1 MDMVDRYYDNPVIRI
16 LNRCTDLVVLNL
28 LFLLCCIPVVTIG
41 AATTA
46 MASVTLRSVRY
57 GDGYVV
63 QNFFRAFRENFRQ
76 STRLWLLI
84 LLFGGMLVLDFL
96 FWNGEKPSVVT
107 STMKMV
113 TVALGLLGYMVFV
126 WLVPLMAKTTGTLR
140 EQIGNAIKM
149 AVGYFFPYTVVCMG
163 LPILAAYLAYIN
175 GPMLMLMMVMGF
187 ATVSYICSFFIYR
200 VFANH
205 MEEESLGS
213 EDVLYPLRKKSN
225 EENEK
230 NGR

>member
-1 MDMVDRYYDNPVIRI
+1 MSDRYYDNPVIRI

-41 AATTA
+41 AALTA
-46 MASVTLRSVRY
+46 MSSVTLRSVRY

-63 QNFFRAFRENFRQ
+63 QHFFKAFRENFRR
-76 STRLWLLI
+76 STMVWLGAM
-84 LLFGGMLVLDFL
+84 LFGGLLVLDFL
-96 FWNGEKPSVVT
+96 FWNSEGNGVVA

-113 TVALGLLGYMVFV
+113 TIALGLLGYMVLV
-126 WLVPLMAKTTGTLR
+126 WLFPLIAKTDASRR
-140 EQIGNAIKM
+140 EQFINAIKM

-163 LPILAAYLAYIN
+163 LPLLAAYLAYIN
-175 GPMLMLMMVMGF
+175 GPMLMLMLVMGF

-205 MEEESLGS
+205 IEEESLGS
-213 EDVLYPLRKKSN
+213 EDVLFPLRKKSN
-225 EENEK
+225 EESEK
-230 NGR
+230 